1 MKINQI
7 LDQLKALSDKSTLT
21 YNTKH
26 GVGENQF
33 GVKLGDIRK
42 IAKDIKSD
50 HQLAMELWKTEN
62 FDARMLATL
71 ILKPKELTATELDAL
86 VRSVKYA
93 RVSDWLNSY
102 VVKIH
107 PDNETLRQQWMTDN
121 DPMALRSGWYLTTL
135 RVENNPEMV
144 DVPSLLNRIEN
155 EMGVASPDAQWTMNF
170 CLAAI
175 GINHPNYRKRAIE
188 IGEKLGVYRDYPVS
202 KGCVSPFAPV
212 WINEMVKRQQAT

>member
-1 MKINQI
+1 MTLNET
-7 LDQLKALSDKSTLT
+7 LELLKAHTDKSTQT

-26 GVGENQF
+26 GICENQY

-42 IAKDIKSD
+42 LAKEIKSN
-50 HQLAMELWKTEN
+50 HGLALELWKTEN

-71 ILKPKELTATELDAL
+71 IVKPKELTAEALDAM

-102 VVKIH
+102 VVKFH
-107 PDNETLRQQWMTDN
+107 PDNETLRQKWMTDSH
-121 DPMALRSGWYLTTL
+121 PMASRSGWYLTSQL
-135 RVENNPEMV
+135 IADKPEMV
-144 DVPSLLNRIEN
+144 NLSSLLDRIEN
-155 EMGVASPDAQWTMNF
+155 EMGSASPEAQWTMNF

-175 GINHPNYRKRAIE
+175 GINHPEHRKRAID

-202 KGCVSPFAPV
+202 KGCVSPFAPI
-212 WINEMVKRQQAT
+212 WINEMVKRKG

>member
-1 MKINQI
+1 MTTNQI

-21 YNTKH
+21 YNSKH

-50 HQLAMELWKTEN
+50 HPLALELWKTEN

-71 ILKPKELTATELDAL
+71 ILKPKELTAQDLDTM

-93 RVSDWLNSY
+93 RVADWLNSY

-107 PDNETLRQQWMTDN
+107 PDNETLRQQWMADN

-135 RVENNPEMV
+135 RVEKDAEMV
-144 DVPSLLNRIEN
+144 DIPSLLYRIEK
-155 EMGVASPDAQWTMNF
+155 EMGIASPDAQWTMNF

-175 GINHPNYRKRAIE
+175 GINHPQYRDRAIR
-188 IGEKLGVYRDYPVS
+188 IGEELGVYRDYPVS
-202 KGCVSPFAPV
+202 KGCVSPFAPI
-212 WINEMVKRQQAT
+212 WINEMVKRQ